1 MDVILTSIRPY
12 PKGRGRSA
20 IYLND
25 EFAFVLYKGELCNYG
40 ISKDRELSEETYLEI
55 TRELLPKRATKR
67 AMELLVKK
75 DYTEKKLRDKLSE
88 GLYPVNCIDTAIEY
102 VKSYNYLDDERY
114 ARDYISY
121 HIELKGR
128 NRIIR
133 DLMNKGVSKDVIEAV
148 LDDYGE
154 EECKTVETE
163 QIKKLLIKKHY
174 SSDMDY
180 KEKQKIIAFLMRRGY
195 SLDVI
200 KTAMDVD
207 LF

>member
-1 MDVILTSIRPY
+1 MIISDVVEFDKR
-12 PKGRGRSA
+12 RSK
-20 IYLND
+20 IFID
-25 EFAFVLYKGELCNYG
+25 GEFAFVLYKGELCNYG

>member
-1 MDVILTSIRPY
+1 MIISDVVEFDKR
-12 PKGRGRSA
+12 RSK
-20 IYLND
+20 IFID
-25 EFAFVLYKGELCNYG
+25 GEFAFVLYKGELCNYG

-55 TRELLPKRATKR
+55 TRELLPKRATKQ

-75 DYTEKKLRDKLSE
+75 DYTEKKLRDTLSE